1 MRSSGRG
8 GGPALR
14 GVNDYERGRR
24 RHAGLSLLDELV
36 GDGVGGV
43 PDVGDPHAGLDG
55 IGVGELGVV
64 DDVKGTHHVNDA
76 FCRDRAD
83 EIFRRAH
90 PGFLHEGDDGGVI
103 NVGVRVLVGPP

>member
-1 MRSSGRG
+1 M
-8 GGPALR
+8 
-14 GVNDYERGRR
+14 
-24 RHAGLSLLDELV
+24 
-36 GDGVGGV
+36 
-43 PDVGDPHAGLDG
+43 GDPHAGLDG